1 MQSVILQHNKKLIR
15 VIKDTVTLTIT
26 SCGINGHAHSEYR
39 CDDHTHTLAYIIGY
53 NNAVQDEVNSIYNPP
68 GDCSTVTLGDN
79 ATHQQIEKCLQGYQD
94 SYNYFYATHDHDN
107 SEYPCPIKYSVHS
120 LSTVILLKIAYNIGY
135 EYGKTGGDFDCD
147 YSFMGDNTTQ
157 QQIDRCEKGI
167 SDAYNQ
173 FYANGTPHEKSQCS
187 EE

>member
-1 MQSVILQHNKKLIR
+1 M
-15 VIKDTVTLTIT
+15 DTNMV
-26 SCGINGHAHSEYR
+26 
-39 CDDHTHTLAYIIGY
+39 
-53 NNAVQDEVNSIYNPP
+53 
-68 GDCSTVTLGDN
+68 
-79 ATHQQIEKCLQGYQD
+79 
-94 SYNYFYATHDHDN
+94 
-107 SEYPCPIKYSVHS
+107 
-120 LSTVILLKIAYNIGY
+120 
-135 EYGKTGGDFDCD
+135 GGDFDCD

>member
-1 MQSVILQHNKKLIR
+1 MPTILSGLLVVVWCEYHPNSV
-15 VIKDTVTLTIT
+15 
-26 SCGINGHAHSEYR
+26 A
-39 CDDHTHTLAYIIGY
+39 LAYIIGY
-53 NNAVQDEVNSIYNPP
+53 NNAVQDEGNSLYSPP

-94 SYNYFYATHDHDN
+94 SYNYFCAMRGHVN
-107 SEYPCPIKYSVHS
+107 SEYPCHIKYSVPS
-120 LSTVILLKIAYNIGY
+120 FSTAILLKIAYNIGY

-157 QQIDRCEKGI
+157 QQMDRCEKGI

-173 FYANGTPHEKSQCS
+173 FCVHGTPTEKSRCN